1 SIATEIFRASQL
13 SDDVLVQIWD
23 LADFGRDGK
32 LSLEEFSIAC
42 HLLRHVK
49 EGGQLT
55 GPVDIFRYAPGSL
68 AQQSLRA
75 RKKRV
80 AEYED
85 HKQKLMLMKEKRKC
99 QVDRE
104 TRRLNLA
111 KSKVQVFQE
120 LYDLLVSLNTEIKTV
135 EEIQQTIAK
144 ESDNIQK
151 QEEIVDR
158 VKKDHEKVR
167 QETVKIILG
176 EQKFNNDIS
185 IIKRDTDELNKRLLA
200 VRTPATK
207 DPDPFHQLYEQR
219 KEKRQGSTIK
229 DLDKIEIQVPFG
241 FSPFDID
248 TLLHS
253 KAMSWATGDN
263 SAVQSPENVKNLL
276 LNLHEFGEQF
286 LATWSQELVV
296 NTDKTQ
302 SDEDQYFQEIYD
314 CTDVNWPDWDWS
326 TNGLLGLTNDQ
337 VSQLKLKLTDL
348 RETIQKLNS
357 EAGRLVFPRTYIVFL
372 IGISLKWTAVL
383 MSLNMDL
390 RNPEDYTARQ
400 RAREQEEKT
409 EKSRVPRRSITDR
422 LRAGIKGTGRTK
434 DASKRYSYAGE
445 RSISLDTPEVA
456 RAAREYR
463 LNRRS
468 QILENNDFQKH
479 ETLREQIHEEKQP
492 SSKDDSVPIPNISN
506 PDKSTLTL
514 KTSRR
519 KDDLSLDLASIALG
533 RRIQVEEIPVPVS
546 SAWNKKSEQA
556 KPDQRKNILSRS
568 KSEDI
573 SLTTSASYELSLGNQ
588 PPSIPETPVRSS
600 KTVRAPEP
608 PAITAS
614 STAFV
619 NSTVTSE
626 KTPDIFTSA
635 DPSSTDSTNQIISKN
650 NVRVTKADRNSAADV
665 ESKNSKSSSDSFSV
679 PQRPPRLKKRLG
691 SSETSLELPS
701 PESPPVLSSESAFQ
715 CLIDSLDSE
724 PSKHENGQSLTIPE
738 INHLEQIVTPKDDSN
753 TNVDIIQICSDMNTA
768 AQEETII
775 TKFTSNVPNT
785 HETLFLESDQPF
797 EISIQEARQYPD
809 SNPIKSTNLEVLDD
823 SVDVT
828 MSMVQNRVEAK
839 LPSNAQLLDSDDE
852 APPPLPTSPPP
863 LPSSAPPPLPL
874 STAEPPLIDASLLDQ
889 EETLIITE
897 YTIPLTLTEQQRPKI
912 KGHNSTTYSVKE
924 HKLSDFDPLSTSTF
938 SEKNNFSVP
947 DASTIPAKTG
957 DFFQSFDPLLNFT
970 ETTDVNANKRN
981 QFTNNLINMNS
992 LDDLD
997 DYVRNGSETFSP
1009 GDSGH
1014 LSLSSTSESG
1024 GGNGRGSPGS
1034 SDRKS
1039 PARSADSPESGFHE
1053 TIFSTSS
1060 SPLSSKPPSM
1070 YDQDVRAH
1078 NKKPNIA
1085 PQPQYSD
1092 SSAFVKQEN
1101 GSQNLKK
1108 SPSGEWGTMS
1118 PKGKELVDK
1127 AKHFADMV
1135 QPKVVVR
1142 REKESSVEGDFS
1154 QDTLQSLELQRRAI
1168 ISQSVVKRKA
1178 NVVLSPS
1185 ADLDNKLFQG

>member
-13 SDDVLVQIWD
+13 SDDVLIQIWD

-55 GPVDIFRYAPGSL
+55 GPVDIFRYAPGSI

-120 LYDLLVSLNTEIKTV
+120 LYDLLVSLKAEIKAV
-135 EEIQQTIAK
+135 EDIQQTIAK
-144 ESDNIQK
+144 ESDTIQR

-185 IIKRDTDELNKRLLA
+185 IIKRDTDELNKRLLT

-263 SAVQSPENVKNLL
+263 SAVQSPENVNNLL

-302 SDEDQYFQEIYD
+302 SDEDQIFQEIYD

-326 TNGLLGLTNDQ
+326 TDGLLGLTNDQ

-357 EAGRLVFPRTYIVFL
+357 EAGRLVF
-372 IGISLKWTAVL
+372 
-383 MSLNMDL
+383 

-422 LRAGIKGTGRTK
+422 LRAGIKGAGRTK

-468 QILENNDFQKH
+468 QIVDNNDFQKH
-479 ETLREQIHEEKQP
+479 ETEQIHEEKQP
-492 SSKDDSVPIPNISN
+492 SSKDDSVTIPNISN

-546 SAWNKKSEQA
+546 SEWNKKSEQA
-556 KPDQRKNILSRS
+556 IPDQRKNILSRS

-600 KTVRAPEP
+600 KKVRAPEP

-626 KTPDIFTSA
+626 KNPDIFTSA
-635 DPSSTDSTNQIISKN
+635 DPSSTDSTNQIISQN

-665 ESKNSKSSSDSFSV
+665 ESKNSKASSDSFSV

-701 PESPPVLSSESAFQ
+701 PESPPVLNSYSAFQ
-715 CLIDSLDSE
+715 GLIDSLDSE
-724 PSKHENGQSLTIPE
+724 PSKHEKSLTIPE
-738 INHLEQIVTPKDDSN
+738 INHLEHIVTPKEDSN
-753 TNVDIIQICSDMNTA
+753 TNVDITQICSDTNTA
-768 AQEETII
+768 AQEETIN
-775 TKFTSNVPNT
+775 TKLTSNVPT
-785 HETLFLESDQPF
+785 TQETLSLESDQPF

-809 SNPIKSTNLEVLDD
+809 SNPITSTDLEVLDD

-828 MSMVQNRVEAK
+828 MSMVQIRVEAK

-863 LPSSAPPPLPL
+863 LPSSAPPPLAL
-874 STAEPPLIDASLLDQ
+874 STAEAPLIDVSLLDQ

-897 YTIPLTLTEQQRPKI
+897 YTIPLTLTEQQRREF

-924 HKLSDFDPLSTSTF
+924 HELSDFDPLSTYTF

-957 DFFQSFDPLLNFT
+957 DIFQSFDPLLDFT
-970 ETTDVNANKRN
+970 ETTDVNANKPN
-981 QFTNNLINMNS
+981 QFSNNLINMNS
-992 LDDLD
+992 SDDLD
-997 DYVRNGSETFSP
+997 DYVRNGSETLSP

-1014 LSLSSTSESG
+1014 LTFSLSSTSESD

-1053 TIFSTSS
+1053 TIFSSS
-1060 SPLSSKPPSM
+1060 SSNLSSKPPSM

-1085 PQPQYSD
+1085 PQPQNSD

-1108 SPSGEWGTMS
+1108 SPSGEWGAMS

-1168 ISQSVVKRKA
+1168 ISQSVVKRKP

-1185 ADLDNKLFQG
+1185 ADLDNKLFQ